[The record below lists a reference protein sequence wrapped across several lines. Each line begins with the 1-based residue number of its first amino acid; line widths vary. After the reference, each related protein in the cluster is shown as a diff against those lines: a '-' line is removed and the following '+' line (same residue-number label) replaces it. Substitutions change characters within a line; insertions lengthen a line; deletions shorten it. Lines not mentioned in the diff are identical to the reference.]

1 MPSPAALRHLYNLI
15 FTLGPRGGG
24 WQLIPRS
31 MLTRRS
37 LIFGASCAAL
47 ATPARAGDASA
58 TAFITEIYNSYK
70 GNDAKGM
77 PLDTERAIRRYFEPR
92 LATLMANDRKQ
103 AARRNEVGSLDFDP
117 FLDAQDW
124 DVTAF
129 DIVVSDEA
137 AGKAQATVK
146 FTNQG
151 QAMTVVLDLVQV
163 KNAWR
168 IYDITWSR
176 AGQAETLRKIFVH

>member
-1 MPSPAALRHLYNLI
+1 
-15 FTLGPRGGG
+15 
-24 WQLIPRS
+24 

-37 LIFGASCAAL
+37 LILSAGSAAL
-47 ATPARAGDASA
+47 AAQARAGDASA

-77 PLDTERAIRRYFEPR
+77 PLDTERAIQRYFEPKI
-92 LATLMANDRKQ
+92 ATLMANDRKQ

-129 DIVVSDEA
+129 DIVVNDEA

-146 FTNQG
+146 FINQG
-151 QAMTVVLDLVQV
+151 QSMTVVLDLVQV

-176 AGQAETLRKIFVH
+176 GGETERLRKIFVH

>member
-1 MPSPAALRHLYNLI
+1 
-15 FTLGPRGGG
+15 
-24 WQLIPRS
+24 

-37 LIFGASCAAL
+37 LIFGASGAAL
-47 ATPARAGDASA
+47 AAPAGAGDASA

-70 GNDAKGM
+70 GDGAKGM
-77 PLDTERAIRRYFEPR
+77 PLDTERAIRRYFEPK

-103 AARRNEVGSLDFDP
+103 AASRNEVGSLDFDP

-129 DIVVSDEA
+129 EIVVSDEA

-163 KNAWR
+163 KNAWAHLR
-168 IYDITWSR
+168 HYLV
-176 AGQAETLRKIFVH
+176 AGRPDGDAQKDFCSLRHVAARSGVLRS